1 MKLKPVGTKLLV
13 LPLSQEEYVTESN
26 IHLIESE
33 LERAEVVEVSDEIA
47 DVYKVG
53 DIVLYPKS
61 IGSLQIYN
69 GKNCLWINGA
79 GYPSGDVWAIA
90 TESK

>member
-13 LPLSQEEYVTESN
+13 LPLSQEEYVTETN

-33 LERAEVVEVSDEIA
+33 LERAEVMEVSDEIA

-61 IGSLQIYN
+61 IGILQIYN
-69 GKNCLWINGA
+69 GKKCLWINGA

-90 TESK
+90 TES